1 MTTIDLPVS
10 PGFTDCNFYLETNT
24 QTFTSPFT
32 KATQR
37 QEMAGARWRASYSL
51 PAMNRYQAGPWIA
64 FFLKLK
70 GRVNTFNAFDPD
82 WKTPLGPAG
91 GTPLVKGASQTGTSL
106 LIDGCTPSVLF
117 LRAAD
122 VFSVNGEMKRL
133 TADATA
139 NGSGEVTLNFEPY
152 LRSSPADNAAITVTR
167 PTCTMILT
175 DDSQGSFT
183 SDKNGIYQPKTFTA
197 YEVFS

>member
-1 MTTIDLPVS
+1 MTTIDMPVT
-10 PGFTDCNFYLETNT
+10 PGFTDCNFYLEANT

-32 KATQR
+32 RATQR
-37 QEMAGARWRASYSL
+37 QELAGARWRASYSL
-51 PAMNRYQAGPWIA
+51 PAMTRRQAAPWIA

-70 GRVNTFNAFDPD
+70 GRVNTFNAYDPD

-91 GTPLVKGASQTGTSL
+91 GTPLVKGGSQTGISL
-106 LIDGCTPSVLF
+106 LIDGCTPNTLF
-117 LRAAD
+117 LHAGD
-122 VFSVNGEMKRL
+122 PFGVNGELKRL

-139 NGSGEVTLNFEPY
+139 NGSGEVTLYFEPY
-152 LRSSPADNAAITVTR
+152 LRSSPPDSAPITVIR

-175 DDSQGSFT
+175 DDNQGSYT
-183 SDKNGIYQPKTFTA
+183 CDKNGIYQPKTFTA